1 MYLSENF
8 NTHRGNKMKI
18 EDHYFEIYNQEDA
31 EGKRIMTNQVKGL
44 LSQVP
49 PEKLAM
55 AIVGF
60 ASGDKDIW
68 DADELNKKS

>member
-1 MYLSENF
+1 
-8 NTHRGNKMKI
+8 MKI
-18 EDHYFEIYNQEDA
+18 EDHYYEIYNQKDA
-31 EGKRIMTNQVKGL
+31 EGKRIMTNHVKGL

-60 ASGDKDIW
+60 ANGDKDIW
-68 DADELNKKS
+68 DAEELINEKD

>member
-1 MYLSENF
+1 
-8 NTHRGNKMKI
+8 MKI
-18 EDHYFEIYNQEDA
+18 EDHYYGIYNSKDA
-31 EGKRIMTNQVKGL
+31 EGKRMMTNKVKGL

-60 ASGDKDIW
+60 SYGVEDILE
-68 DADELNKKS
+68 AKELNNEKD